1 MAQLLNGKKVS
12 LHLQELVRQKVP
24 GLVQEFG
31 RAPHLAA
38 VLVGNDGASETYVA
52 NKVKSC
58 ESAGFISTLI
68 RFDTDVPEEILL
80 AQIAALNEQEDV
92 DGILVQ
98 LPLPKHINVEKVTSA
113 IHPEKDVDGFHPENF
128 GKMAKNQEAFI
139 PATPFGIL
147 KLLEYYKIPTSGKH
161 CVVVGRSQIVGLPMA
176 ILMARDGY
184 PGNSTVSIC
193 NSRTPNLKEMCLQG
207 DILVVATGKPES
219 ITGDMIKPGAV
230 VIDVGLTR
238 IPDTSKK
245 SGFSIKGDV
254 HFESASIL
262 AGAITPV
269 PGGVG
274 PMTITALLENT
285 YLSAKRRL
293 SKS

>member
-1 MAQLLNGKKVS
+1 MAQILNGKEVS
-12 LHLQELVRQKVP
+12 LHLQELIRQKVL
-24 GLVQEFG
+24 GLVQSYG
-31 RAPHLAA
+31 HAPHLAA
-38 VLVGNDGASETYVA
+38 VLIGNDGASETYIA

-58 ESAGFISTLI
+58 ESAGFKSTLI
-68 RFDTDVPEEILL
+68 RFNADVPEEILL
-80 AQIAALNEQEDV
+80 AQIAELNSQEDV

-98 LPLPKHINVEKVTSA
+98 LPLPKHINVEKVISA
-113 IHPEKDVDGFHPENF
+113 IHPDKDVDGFHPENF
-128 GKMAKNQEAFI
+128 GKMAKNQESFI

-147 KLLEYYKIPTSGKH
+147 KLLEYYNIPTAGKH

-184 PGNSTVSIC
+184 PGNCTVSIC
-193 NSRTPNLKEMCLQG
+193 NSKTPNLKEMCLQG
-207 DILVVATGKPES
+207 DILVVATGRPEFV
-219 ITGDMIKPGAV
+219 TGDMVKPGAV

-238 IPDTSKK
+238 VPDASKK

-254 HFESASIL
+254 HFESAKDV
-262 AGAITPV
+262 AAFITPV

-285 YLSAKRRL
+285 ILSAERRL
-293 SKS
+293 GNS